1 MSIIFPNWI
10 VMVPFTEIGNTERKL
25 CVGGNIRDWFRTYKY
40 EVIWEHLFMEYY
52 AAGSG
57 IYRFVYLL

>member
-10 VMVPFTEIGNTERKL
+10 VMVPFTEIGNIERKL
-25 CVGGNIRDWFRTYKY
+25 SVGEYIRDQFRTYKY
-40 EVIWEHLFMEYY
+40 EVIWEQREYY
-52 AAGSG
+52 AADSG